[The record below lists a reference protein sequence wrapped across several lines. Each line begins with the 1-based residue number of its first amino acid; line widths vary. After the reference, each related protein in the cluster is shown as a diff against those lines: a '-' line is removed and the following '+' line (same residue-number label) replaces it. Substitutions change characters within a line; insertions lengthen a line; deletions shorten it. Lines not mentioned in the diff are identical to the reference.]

1 MDLNLLLH
9 RHQVA
14 LMLQER
20 SADAEVDIL
29 ELQDHPESETWIC
42 APRQASRNNRYIVD
56 MELDGTL

>member
-20 SADAEVDIL
+20 SADAEERRAYSQFARDYAVQIAMRRTK
-29 ELQDHPESETWIC
+29 SG
-42 APRQASRNNRYIVD
+42 APDANCGFSA
-56 MELDGTL
+56 